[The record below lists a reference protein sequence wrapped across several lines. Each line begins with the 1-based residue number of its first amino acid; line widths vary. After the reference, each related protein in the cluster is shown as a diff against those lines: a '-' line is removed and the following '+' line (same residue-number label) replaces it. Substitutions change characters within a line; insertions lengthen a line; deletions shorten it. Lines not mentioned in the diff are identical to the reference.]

1 MYRLLNLLGFR
12 KKIFFSILVFAS
24 IFASFMEVLGLGL
37 LIPIVSSLL
46 DNSIY
51 LKFNNF
57 FSNYGLITFTHNS
70 FLYFCIILLPTIFIF
85 KNLFLLFFH
94 YLEANLIFN
103 TLRDFSKKIYKIF
116 LFQKYEFYINESS
129 SNFFTKLGSE
139 LAILQ
144 NYLISSVIYITELII
159 LTSLVLFLLYFVFEE
174 VIIILAVVVICIS
187 IFYFFFYKKIK
198 NLGSSR
204 KKFELKKTK
213 TILETDR
220 GIKEIKIYN
229 RESIFENYF
238 NQNNQ
243 KIHEFLKKYYVIQK
257 IPKLF
262 FEAIAILTVS
272 ILLYVL
278 LKNNSSSDIIVKL
291 TLVTGAIIRILPSL
305 NKVIHAYNTR
315 KYSMPAIDDI
325 FRFIKRLKIKNSFN
339 KKDVKKFVDKIKI
352 SKVKFNYK
360 NRDNNHLIF
369 ENLNLKIKKSDKIAI
384 MGDSGSGKSTLIDII
399 LGFLAPDK
407 GKITVDKITNI
418 NQILKN
424 MISYCPQYI
433 YIFDKSIEKNIS
445 LEDQYEKIDFIKIKK
460 LKKICCLNTFSNS
473 NKKKQ
478 LLGEGGIKISGGQKQ
493 RIGIARALYFERDI
507 LILDESLNAI
517 DTKTSKKIIKNIL
530 LNYPNLTII
539 LVTHSI
545 ELAKMTKKIY
555 KIQNKTLKL
564 NIN

>member
-1 MYRLLNLLGFR
+1 M
-12 KKIFFSILVFAS
+12 
-24 IFASFMEVLGLGL
+24 
-37 LIPIVSSLL
+37 
-46 DNSIY
+46 
-51 LKFNNF
+51 
-57 FSNYGLITFTHNS
+57 
-70 FLYFCIILLPTIFIF
+70 
-85 KNLFLLFFH
+85 
-94 YLEANLIFN
+94 
-103 TLRDFSKKIYKIF
+103 
-116 LFQKYEFYINESS
+116 
-129 SNFFTKLGSE
+129 
-139 LAILQ
+139 
-144 NYLISSVIYITELII
+144 
-159 LTSLVLFLLYFVFEE
+159 
-174 VIIILAVVVICIS
+174 
-187 IFYFFFYKKIK
+187 
-198 NLGSSR
+198 
-204 KKFELKKTK
+204 
-213 TILETDR
+213 ETDR

-339 KKDVKKFVDKIKI
+339 KKDVKKFVDNIKI

>member
-339 KKDVKKFVDKIKI
+339 KKDVKKFVDNIKI